1 MTCCWLAVEMVAA
14 LGVGALAFAAGKGP
28 AMPNVTRTAP
38 GRSDILRT
46 WSIADSMDLYNVE
59 QWSQGFFGMN
69 EAGNVVVTLK
79 KKRGHHSLLA

>member
-1 MTCCWLAVEMVAA
+1 
-14 LGVGALAFAAGKGP
+14 
-28 AMPNVTRTAP
+28 MPNVTRTAP

-69 EAGNVVVTLK
+69 EAGNVVVTP
-79 KKRGHHSLLA
+79 RGQDVAMIGQEL